1 MEALLTKSINKI
13 NRFKPLFERYLYK
26 KINWSNRLISIQGAR
41 GTGKTT
47 LLLHYGKELQQTKKS
62 VVYVSMDDLYFLV
75 NDLYGFAKT
84 FEQQGG
90 SYLLLDEVH
99 KYPNWSRELKL
110 IYDDFPNLHVVF
122 TSSSILEVYKSES
135 DLSRRSVNYILKELS
150 FREFLGL
157 HKINV
162 PSYSIEEIIE
172 NHTQIASEIIEKFK
186 PLKYFQDF
194 QDHGAYPYFLEGI
207 DSYHQKVKNTIDLI
221 IEMDLHA
228 IEDIDYQMLVKLKK
242 LLLLIAQSVPFTIN
256 ISKMSE
262 LVGVSRNTLL
272 LALQLLERARLIHQV
287 NKPNKGIGILTKP
300 EKIYLNNTN
309 LAVTLSP
316 TNNNIGNN
324 RETFFVNQLEK
335 IHSIHLAEK
344 GDFIVNEKYTFEIGG
359 KNKKQV
365 QIQGISNSFIVKDDI
380 EIGIGN
386 IIPLYLFGLLY

>member
-1 MEALLTKSINKI
+1 
-13 NRFKPLFERYLYK
+13 
-26 KINWSNRLISIQGAR
+26 
-41 GTGKTT
+41 
-47 LLLHYGKELQQTKKS
+47 
-62 VVYVSMDDLYFLV
+62 
-75 NDLYGFAKT
+75 
-84 FEQQGG
+84 
-90 SYLLLDEVH
+90 
-99 KYPNWSRELKL
+99 
-110 IYDDFPNLHVVF
+110 
-122 TSSSILEVYKSES
+122 VYKSES

-172 NHTQIASEIIEKFK
+172 NHTQIASEMIEKFK

-335 IHSIHLAEK
+335 IYSIHLAEK
-344 GDFIVNEKYTFEIGG
+344 GDFIVNEKYTFEVGG
-359 KNKKQV
+359 KNKKKV
-365 QIQGISNSFIVKDDI
+365 QIQGVSDSFIVKDNI

>member
-62 VVYVSMDDLYFLV
+62 VVYVSMDDLYFLT

-110 IYDDFPNLHVVF
+110 IYDDFPNLHVIF

-172 NHTQIASEIIEKFK
+172 NHTQIASEMIEKFK

-335 IHSIHLAEK
+335 IYSIHLAEK
-344 GDFIVNEKYTFEIGG
+344 GDFIVNEKYTFEVGG

-365 QIQGISNSFIVKDDI
+365 QIQGVSDSFIVKDNI

>member
-1 MEALLTKSINKI
+1 MESLLTKSIAKI
-13 NRFKPLFERYLYK
+13 NRFKPLFERYLFGQ
-26 KINWSNRLISIQGAR
+26 INWSNQLISVQGAR

-47 LLLHYGKELQQTKKS
+47 LLLQYAKQLQSEKKA
-62 VVYVSMDDLYFLV
+62 VVYVSMDDLYFLEH
-75 NDLYGFAKT
+75 DLYGFAAF
-84 FEQQGG
+84 FEKQGG
-90 SYLLLDEVH
+90 AYLLLDEVH
-99 KYPNWSRELKL
+99 KYPQWSREIKL
-110 IYDDFPNLHVVF
+110 IYDDFPDLQVVF

-150 FREFLGL
+150 FREFLAL
-157 HKINV
+157 SKVDV
-162 PSYSIEEIIE
+162 PSYTLEEIVN
-172 NHTQIASEIIEKFK
+172 NHTEIAADLMQKIR

-194 QDHGAYPYFLEGI
+194 LSHGAYPYFLEGV

-221 IEMDLHA
+221 IEVDLHA
-228 IEDIDYQMLVKLKK
+228 VEDLDYGLLVKLKK

-272 LALQLLERARLIHQV
+272 HALQLLERARLIQQV

-316 TNNNIGNN
+316 KNNNVGNN
-324 RETFFVNQLEK
+324 RETFFVNQLNS
-335 IHSIHLAEK
+335 IYPIHLAEK
-344 GDFIVNEKYTFEIGG
+344 GDFLVNEKYTFEVGG

-365 QIQGISNSFIVKDDI
+365 QIQGVSDSFIVKDDI
-380 EIGIGN
+380 EIGMGN
-386 IIPLYLFGLLY
+386 VIPLYLFGLLY

>member
-62 VVYVSMDDLYFLV
+62 VVYVSMDDLYFLT
-75 NDLYGFAKT
+75 NDLYGFANT

-344 GDFIVNEKYTFEIGG
+344 GDFIVNEKYTFEVGG

-365 QIQGISNSFIVKDDI
+365 QIQGVSDSFIVKDNI

>member
-1 MEALLTKSINKI
+1 
-13 NRFKPLFERYLYK
+13 
-26 KINWSNRLISIQGAR
+26 
-41 GTGKTT
+41 
-47 LLLHYGKELQQTKKS
+47 
-62 VVYVSMDDLYFLV
+62 
-75 NDLYGFAKT
+75 
-84 FEQQGG
+84 
-90 SYLLLDEVH
+90 
-99 KYPNWSRELKL
+99 
-110 IYDDFPNLHVVF
+110 
-122 TSSSILEVYKSES
+122 
-135 DLSRRSVNYILKELS
+135 
-150 FREFLGL
+150 
-157 HKINV
+157 
-162 PSYSIEEIIE
+162 
-172 NHTQIASEIIEKFK
+172 
-186 PLKYFQDF
+186 
-194 QDHGAYPYFLEGI
+194 
-207 DSYHQKVKNTIDLI
+207 
-221 IEMDLHA
+221 
-228 IEDIDYQMLVKLKK
+228 
-242 LLLLIAQSVPFTIN
+242 
-256 ISKMSE
+256 MSE

>member
-62 VVYVSMDDLYFLV
+62 VVYVSMDDLYFLT
-75 NDLYGFAKT
+75 NDLYGFANT

-272 LALQLLERARLIHQV
+272 IALQLLERARLIHQV

-365 QIQGISNSFIVKDDI
+365 QIQGISDSFIVKDDI

>member
-62 VVYVSMDDLYFLV
+62 VVYVSMDDLYFLT

-172 NHTQIASEIIEKFK
+172 NHTQIASKIIEKFK

-207 DSYHQKVKNTIDLI
+207 DSYHQKVKNTI
-221 IEMDLHA
+221 
-228 IEDIDYQMLVKLKK
+228 Q
-242 LLLLIAQSVPFTIN
+242 
-256 ISKMSE
+256 
-262 LVGVSRNTLL
+262 
-272 LALQLLERARLIHQV
+272 
-287 NKPNKGIGILTKP
+287 
-300 EKIYLNNTN
+300 
-309 LAVTLSP
+309 
-316 TNNNIGNN
+316 
-324 RETFFVNQLEK
+324 
-335 IHSIHLAEK
+335 
-344 GDFIVNEKYTFEIGG
+344 
-359 KNKKQV
+359 
-365 QIQGISNSFIVKDDI
+365 
-380 EIGIGN
+380 
-386 IIPLYLFGLLY
+386 

>member
-26 KINWSNRLISIQGAR
+26 KIHWSNRLISIQGAR

-47 LLLHYGKELQQTKKS
+47 LLLHYGKELQQAKKS
-62 VVYVSMDDLYFLV
+62 IVYVSMDDLYFLT
-75 NDLYGFAKT
+75 NELYGFASA

-90 SYLLLDEVH
+90 TYLLLDEVH

-110 IYDDFPNLHVVF
+110 IYDDFPNLNVVF

-157 HKINV
+157 HKINI
-162 PSYSIEEIIE
+162 PSYSIEELVE
-172 NHTQIASEIIEKFK
+172 NHTHIATEITEQIK

-207 DSYHQKVKNTIDLI
+207 DSYHQKVKNTLDLI
-221 IEMDLHA
+221 IEVDLHA
-228 IEDIDYQMLVKLKK
+228 IEDIDYVLLVKLKK
-242 LLLLIAQSVPFTIN
+242 LLFLIAQSVPFTIN
-256 ISKMSE
+256 VSKMSE

-272 LALQLLERARLIHQV
+272 HALQLLERARLIHQV

-324 RETFFVNQLEK
+324 RETFFVNQLNS
-335 IHSIHLAEK
+335 IYPIHLAEK
-344 GDFIVNEKYTFEIGG
+344 GDFLVNEKYTFEVGG
-359 KNKKQV
+359 KNKKQI
-365 QIQGISNSFIVKDDI
+365 QIQGVSDSFIVKDDI

>member
-62 VVYVSMDDLYFLV
+62 VVYVSMDDLYFLA

-335 IHSIHLAEK
+335 IHSIHLAER

>member
-62 VVYVSMDDLYFLV
+62 VVYVSMDDLYFLA